1 MARPRSV
8 NDPVS
13 VEEILQGAE
22 APPAFDAGL
31 EGADLSSSDVALS
44 QVLSTLGDETEARV
58 IVYSRPDG
66 AKRDK
71 YLFETTVG
79 DFSQSGISDIQS
91 SYGEGAY
98 IVRVIGPG
106 GTILALRKIDVGA
119 PVKKLRD
126 VANSQGDIAAM
137 LERQGAMFMAGLER
151 IAAMSAAQKPQ
162 GMGVAETIQL
172 IGALKGIGGNAAPAP
187 HADPIDMLT
196 KVLNLQKMIAP
207 LPTNGDGEVP
217 MGTLA
222 LEAMRSFG
230 PMIAQSM
237 ANKPADAI
245 VPVVAQSSHI
255 PALPVPVPAANPV
268 ANPVASITPE
278 KTVNDLELALTTAK
292 PIILTAAAMD
302 ADPGSYAGMI
312 CDMVPHA
319 EIKAFLDAP
328 DWWPKLM
335 VTIPEA
341 EPYHVWFDELRETV
355 LAYLRSEGEPPESGI
370 LQTTENSDTVSE
382 TTSQESAAN
391 GQPVQFK

>member
-1 MARPRSV
+1 MARPR
-8 NDPVS
+8 NGLANEPVS
-13 VEEILQGAE
+13 VEDILHGVD
-22 APPAFDAGL
+22 APPAFDPGA
-31 EGADLSSSDVALS
+31 EGADLSSSDVALT

-119 PVKKLRD
+119 PVKRARDASTSSGD
-126 VANSQGDIAAM
+126 VAMMI
-137 LERQGAMFMAGLER
+137 ERQGAMFMAGLER
-151 IAAMSAAQKPQ
+151 IAAMSAASAQQKPQ

-172 IGALKGIGGNAAPAP
+172 IGALKGIGGNSAPAP
-187 HADPIDMLT
+187 QADPIDMLT

-207 LPTNGDGEVP
+207 LPTTGEGEVP

-222 LEAMRSFG
+222 MEAIRSFG

-237 ANKPADAI
+237 ANKPAAPN
-245 VPVVAQSSHI
+245 VPQVDNPVSVQ
-255 PALPVPVPAANPV
+255 ALPAPAKESSANPI
-268 ANPVASITPE
+268 ATTSME

-292 PIILTAAAMD
+292 PLILTAAAMD

-319 EIKAFLDAP
+319 ELHAFLGDSE
-328 DWWPKLM
+328 WWNKLTGIM
-335 VTIPEA
+335 PEA
-341 EPYHVWFDELRETV
+341 GPYKAWFDELHQMLVAFLT
-355 LAYLRSEGEPPESGI
+355 GEENVPAI
-370 LQTTENSDTVSE
+370 LQDELKPATVVETSPENE
-382 TTSQESAAN
+382 TN
-391 GQPVQFK
+391 GQPIQS

>member
-126 VANSQGDIAAM
+126 AVNSSGDIAAM

-151 IAAMSAAQKPQ
+151 IAAMSATQKPQ

-187 HADPIDMLT
+187 QADPIDMLT

-230 PMIAQSM
+230 PMIAQSVV
-237 ANKPADAI
+237 NRPAAVAPVSEPVIAPAI
-245 VPVVAQSSHI
+245 HALPAPVV
-255 PALPVPVPAANPV
+255 NPV
-268 ANPVASITPE
+268 ENSSVTKESP
-278 KTVNDLELALTTAK
+278 VNDLELALTTAK
-292 PIILTAAAMD
+292 PLILTAAAMD

-319 EIKAFLDAP
+319 EIKAFLEAP
-328 DWWPKLM
+328 DWWMKLLTM
-335 VTIPEA
+335 IPEA
-341 EPYHVWFDELRETV
+341 APYQGWFAELRETV
-355 LAYLRSEGEPPESGI
+355 LAFLQGDEPASAL
-370 LQTTENSDTVSE
+370 LQNSPGSDTVSE
-382 TTSQESAAN
+382 TTSQETAAN
-391 GQPVQFK
+391 EQSKPVQSQ